1 MPKAI
6 HSARQKKLTELLIA
20 QRRQAGMTQAQV
32 AKALGRHQPFI
43 ANIEKGERRLDIVE
57 LLDLA
62 DVLGLDLHALI
73 DQLQRIPSATD
84 RNRRGGKA
92 S

>member
-6 HSARQKKLTELLIA
+6 HSARHKRLTELLIA

-32 AKALGRHQPFI
+32 AKALGRHQPVI

-62 DVLGLDLHALI
+62 EILGLDLHAVI
-73 DQLQRIPSATD
+73 EQLKGIPSAAD
-84 RNRRGGKA
+84 LNRKRGKA
-92 S
+92 P

>member
-6 HSARQKKLTELLIA
+6 HSARHKKLTELLIA
-20 QRRQAGMTQAQV
+20 QRRHAGMTQAQV

-43 ANIEKGERRLDIVE
+43 TNIENGDRRLDIVE

-62 DVLGLDLHALI
+62 EILRLDLHAVIEELE
-73 DQLQRIPSATD
+73 RIPSATE
-84 RNRRGGKA
+84 RNRRRGKA
-92 S
+92 P

>member
-6 HSARQKKLTELLIA
+6 HSARHKKLTELLIA
-20 QRRQAGMTQAQV
+20 QRRHAGMTQAQV

-43 ANIEKGERRLDIVE
+43 TNIENGDRRLDIVE

-62 DVLGLDLHALI
+62 DIIGLDLYAVI
-73 DQLQRIPSATD
+73 EQLERLPP
-84 RNRRGGKA
+84 GGA
-92 S
+92 P

>member
-6 HSARQKKLTELLIA
+6 HSARHKRLTELLIA
-20 QRRQAGMTQAQV
+20 QRREAGITQAQV

-57 LLDLA
+57 LIDLA
-62 DVLGLDLHALI
+62 DVLGLDLHAVI
-73 DQLQRIPSATD
+73 EQLKRIPSFID
-84 RNRRGGKA
+84 RKR
-92 S
+92 

>member
-6 HSARQKKLTELLIA
+6 HSARHKRLTELLIA
-20 QRRQAGMTQAQV
+20 QRREAGMTQAQV

-57 LLDLA
+57 LIDLA
-62 DVLGLDLHALI
+62 DVLGLDLHAVI
-73 DQLQRIPSATD
+73 EQLKRIPSFID
-84 RNRRGGKA
+84 RKR
-92 S
+92 

>member
-6 HSARQKKLTELLIA
+6 HSARHKKLTELLIA

-32 AKALGRHQPFI
+32 AKALGRHQPFA
-43 ANIEKGERRLDIVE
+43 ANIENGERRLDIVE

-62 DVLGLDLHALI
+62 AVIGLDVHAVI
-73 DQLQRIPSATD
+73 EQLDRVPPGPGQR
-84 RNRRGGKA
+84 
-92 S
+92 